1 MNCHVIILVKYSYVR
16 SELKMK
22 KNIVYLLL
30 LVAILTITGCQ
41 KTGKNSLEVNYQ
53 DYSDEII
60 GNNYTYRFIG
70 QSEHF
75 YFETGKVYFGDGERQ
90 FVVTNLKVKDNVEKE
105 TNYSLNIYFNDNLLV
120 GDDYQFGGL
129 TKEKFEKQRL
139 SESGKEPQRD
149 EKGNF
154 IGESDAFFET
164 TKEEFKDSLKVVGYY
179 CVKDDCEKETF
190 KITYLDD

>member
-1 MNCHVIILVKYSYVR
+1 MDYYVIIIVEYSYVR

-22 KNIVYLLL
+22 KSIVYLLL
-30 LVAILTITGCQ
+30 LVAVLTITGCQ
-41 KTGKNSLEVNYQ
+41 KTGKNNLEVNYQ
-53 DYSDEII
+53 DYSDEVI
-60 GNNYTYRFIG
+60 GNNYTYRFVG

-75 YFETGKVYFGDGERQ
+75 YFETGKVYFGEGERQ
-90 FVVTNLKVKDNVEKE
+90 FVVTNLKVKDNVEEE

-149 EKGNF
+149 EKGNY

-179 CVKDDCEKETF
+179 CIKNNCEKETF